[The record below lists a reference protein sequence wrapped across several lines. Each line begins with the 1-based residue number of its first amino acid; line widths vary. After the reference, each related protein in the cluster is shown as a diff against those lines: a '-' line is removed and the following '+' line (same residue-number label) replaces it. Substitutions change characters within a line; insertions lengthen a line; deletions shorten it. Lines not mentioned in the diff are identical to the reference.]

1 MPPPPLLRPV
11 AAALLAAVL
20 ALPPVSLPNPAL
32 AQNVPNSVL
41 AQNLPN
47 SVLAQALPATPGAGA
62 RADVRAPLPPGP
74 APAAPPA
81 APAALDTPEAVNA
94 AYDNAVNAFKY
105 QDFDAAVPQ
114 LRALLYPV
122 IRLDFRRELLV
133 REYLASSL
141 WWQGK
146 REEAMDEFTALL
158 VKNPRAKLDPAQYP
172 PKMVAEVEARRKR
185 LQETGVIRD
194 LDATPP
200 IEPGPALREAPPLP
214 LAFLPFGAGQFANG
228 QTGKGWAFLAAEAVL
243 AGVSAGMYLA
253 NAEAGRSGP
262 RPLRDDVIQI
272 SAGAGFWLLAGL
284 GIWDALANRPVPKR

>member
-1 MPPPPLLRPV
+1 MQAMRPPHPPALLPIP
-11 AAALLAAVL
+11 AAAVLVALLLAA
-20 ALPPVSLPNPAL
+20 PA
-32 AQNVPNSVL
+32 AWAASRAPAADVP
-41 AQNLPN
+41 A
-47 SVLAQALPATPGAGA
+47 ADGKA
-62 RADVRAPLPPGP
+62 ADVRAPAAPAPAP
-74 APAAPPA
+74 APAAPAVPN
-81 APAALDTPEAVNA
+81 TPEAVNA
-94 AYDNAVNAFKY
+94 AFENAINAFKY

-158 VKNPRAKLDPAQYP
+158 VKNPRARLDPAQYP
-172 PKMVAEVEARRKR
+172 PKMVSDVEGRRKR

-200 IEPGPALREAPPLP
+200 IEPGPALRAAAPLP

-228 QTGKGWAFLAAEAVL
+228 QSGKGWAFLAAEVAL

-272 SAGAGFWLLAGL
+272 SAGAGFWLLAGI
-284 GIWDALANRPVPKR
+284 GVWDALANRNPPKRR